1 MRWNAATFLLFF
13 TMSSSSFAKW
23 TGLVLSVL
31 FAVVV
36 TVYANDE
43 SPAYMRKLF
52 DDLMSRKKLFDETP
66 PEEIKYWF
74 EYAGPLQV
82 RVSLQSATERMKTV
96 GTADIIPAALCAA
109 ARKKDF
115 CCNLCCCI
123 A

>member
-1 MRWNAATFLLFF
+1 MRWNAAAFLLFF
-13 TMSSSSFAKW
+13 TMSSSCCAKW

-52 DDLMSRKKLFDETP
+52 DDLLSRKKLFDETP

-82 RVSLQSATERMKTV
+82 RVY
-96 GTADIIPAALCAA
+96 
-109 ARKKDF
+109 
-115 CCNLCCCI
+115 
-123 A
+123 